1 MDYTLH
7 EWVRMASHH
16 GSIARCAIEK
26 QAEESGL
33 DALAVREKMRH
44 HLRVM
49 QEAAQQ
55 GLDERLRSVT
65 GLTGGQAALMMKRL
79 QAGKCLAG
87 NLLGK
92 AEVYALATAE
102 CNGCM
107 GKIVAAPTAG
117 ACGILPGAVLAMME
131 EKGATEEQAV
141 DALFVAAA
149 VGQAIATQASISGAE
164 GGCQAECG
172 SAAAMAAAAL
182 VLALVFALQLSMS
195 IADPIR
201 RLTQTMRRVEEGDL
215 HVRCQVSSR
224 TELGQLSDS
233 FNHMIA
239 KTADLMDERLRIE
252 EQKRKSEWKALQAQI
267 QPHFLYNTLD
277 SIIWMSHAGRNEEV
291 VEMTSA
297 LALLLRSSIGD
308 GSDTNTLKKEIAHVR
323 SYLTIQKMRYHTL
336 HDEIDNVEKELHD
349 RLGCE
354 AVIHMDPIVTND
366 EAVNVTH
373 QRIAALVRGI
383 DENISIH
390 DFRMVTGPTHTN
402 VIFDAV
408 VPYGCKMSDR
418 EAEEKIK
425 KAVHELDPSYF
436 AVVQIDKSYVR

>member
-1 MDYTLH
+1 
-7 EWVRMASHH
+7 
-16 GSIARCAIEK
+16 
-26 QAEESGL
+26 
-33 DALAVREKMRH
+33 
-44 HLRVM
+44 M

-182 VLALVFALQLSMS
+182 VYLEGGNPQQCADAAAFALMNLLGLVCDPVGGLVEVPCVYRNVGASGIAFTAADMALSGIRCPIEPDEVILAMKEVGDALPTSLRETGEGGCAACES
-195 IADPIR
+195 ICK
-201 RLTQTMRRVEEGDL
+201 RL
-215 HVRCQVSSR
+215 H
-224 TELGQLSDS
+224 
-233 FNHMIA
+233 H
-239 KTADLMDERLRIE
+239 
-252 EQKRKSEWKALQAQI
+252 
-267 QPHFLYNTLD
+267 
-277 SIIWMSHAGRNEEV
+277 
-291 VEMTSA
+291 
-297 LALLLRSSIGD
+297 
-308 GSDTNTLKKEIAHVR
+308 KE
-323 SYLTIQKMRYHTL
+323 
-336 HDEIDNVEKELHD
+336 
-349 RLGCE
+349 
-354 AVIHMDPIVTND
+354 
-366 EAVNVTH
+366 
-373 QRIAALVRGI
+373 
-383 DENISIH
+383 
-390 DFRMVTGPTHTN
+390 
-402 VIFDAV
+402 
-408 VPYGCKMSDR
+408 
-418 EAEEKIK
+418 
-425 KAVHELDPSYF
+425 
-436 AVVQIDKSYVR
+436 

>member
-65 GLTGGQAALMMKRL
+65 GLTGGQAGLMMKRL

-149 VGQAIATQASISGAE
+149 VGQAIATQASISGMRF
-164 GGCQAECG
+164 GGGNGGGGAGVSGGRQSASVRGRGGVCADEPAGTGLRPRRRAGG
-172 SAAAMAAAAL
+172 SAL
-182 VLALVFALQLSMS
+182 
-195 IADPIR
+195 
-201 RLTQTMRRVEEGDL
+201 RVPQRGRVW
-215 HVRCQVSSR
+215 HRVY
-224 TELGQLSDS
+224 GGG
-233 FNHMIA
+233 HG
-239 KTADLMDERLRIE
+239 
-252 EQKRKSEWKALQAQI
+252 AQRHSL
-267 QPHFLYNTLD
+267 PD
-277 SIIWMSHAGRNEEV
+277 
-291 VEMTSA
+291 
-297 LALLLRSSIGD
+297 
-308 GSDTNTLKKEIAHVR
+308 
-323 SYLTIQKMRYHTL
+323 
-336 HDEIDNVEKELHD
+336 
-349 RLGCE
+349 
-354 AVIHMDPIVTND
+354 
-366 EAVNVTH
+366 
-373 QRIAALVRGI
+373 
-383 DENISIH
+383 
-390 DFRMVTGPTHTN
+390 
-402 VIFDAV
+402 
-408 VPYGCKMSDR
+408 
-418 EAEEKIK
+418 
-425 KAVHELDPSYF
+425 
-436 AVVQIDKSYVR
+436 